1 MLDIFRRR
9 PVAPSSEEIEAV
21 TAEAEAATEAQSEQ
35 ELEPEHAA
43 GTSSRSSYQRLAS
56 SSEEIDALRAAVCTL
71 QAEMS
76 ALKGPQ
82 PSTSAS
88 YDNLQEETNSTLARR
103 SGHSEGPPLLPLC
116 VGGGCIQDASAELS
130 NSVYFISLLRV
141 VSLLKATRVSRTC
154 PTSEAPA
161 NARPRL
167 AAAGWATLLL
177 VAALCQIFLMVLILE
192 TSTSSTCNF
201 EEQSGCRSGEYCSF
215 SIAKGQCNDC
225 SVILP
230 NTSPIWPKLD
240 AWCVSDSHLVEN
252 KRYVSEVSGIC
263 DSSCPENRDTCD
275 EVLTQTP
282 SEVGCPYICKMYE
295 HCISKEVDGAEE
307 TKPWRCDFLVNGRSG
322 VKWSHILLLIFGAV
336 LWASDLISVLDET
349 DMIAATVLKAATG
362 EERNTHSAIVMLFRF
377 IFVFRTCALPALTA
391 TGAIVAILT
400 DEDGGSLTGG
410 APTMVEPVIVF
421 RPLISFARPP
431 LRFPQVSLSC
441 SRSSCS
447 ALLRIWTRRS
457 ARSLRDQQL

>member
-9 PVAPSSEEIEAV
+9 PVASSSEEIEAV

-56 SSEEIDALRAAVCTL
+56 SEEEIDALRAAVCTL

-82 PSTSAS
+82 PSTSTS
-88 YDNLQEETNSTLARR
+88 YDSLQEETNSRSAKR

-141 VSLLKATRVSRTC
+141 VSLLKATRVSRNC

-192 TSTSSTCNF
+192 TSTSSTCSV
-201 EEQSGCRSGEYCSF
+201 EHQSGCRSGEYCSF

-230 NTSPIWPKLD
+230 NTTKCCPTLD
-240 AWCVSDSHLVEN
+240 TF
-252 KRYVSEVSGIC
+252 
-263 DSSCPENRDTCD
+263 CPVKNF
-275 EVLTQTP
+275 
-282 SEVGCPYICKMYE
+282 PYG
-295 HCISKEVDGAEE
+295 SKENTSITLMKLRLSAGYRRQITIMMAA
-307 TKPWRCDFLVNGRSG
+307 
-322 VKWSHILLLIFGAV
+322 HIL
-336 LWASDLISVLDET
+336 ASCTSTASQRKLMVRKKLNRVALRLS
-349 DMIAATVLKAATG
+349 G
-362 EERNTHSAIVMLFRF
+362 ERAGWRQV
-377 IFVFRTCALPALTA
+377 
-391 TGAIVAILT
+391 VAHL
-400 DEDGGSLTGG
+400 SPHL
-410 APTMVEPVIVF
+410 
-421 RPLISFARPP
+421 RPL
-431 LRFPQVSLSC
+431 C
-441 SRSSCS
+441 SGQ
-447 ALLRIWTRRS
+447 AT
-457 ARSLRDQQL
+457 

>member
-9 PVAPSSEEIEAV
+9 PVASSSEEIEAV

-56 SSEEIDALRAAVCTL
+56 SEEEIDALRAAVCTL

-82 PSTSAS
+82 PSTSTS
-88 YDNLQEETNSTLARR
+88 YDSLQEETNSRSAKR

-192 TSTSSTCNF
+192 NSTSSTCNV
-201 EEQSGCRSGEYCSF
+201 EHQSGCRSGEYCSF
-215 SIAKGQCNDC
+215 KIANGQCNDC
-225 SVILP
+225 SAILP
-230 NTSPIWPKLD
+230 ETTQCCPTMNTTCPREDFAHGS
-240 AWCVSDSHLVEN
+240 EN
-252 KRYVSEVSGIC
+252 NTYFHPGPVCG
-263 DSSCPENRDTCD
+263 N
-275 EVLTQTP
+275 
-282 SEVGCPYICKMYE
+282 GCPHACIMYKHCMSEQSGE
-295 HCISKEVDGAEE
+295 HR
-307 TKPWRCDFLVNGRSG
+307 PRRCDFLVNGRDG
-322 VKWSHILLLIFGAV
+322 VKVSHVFLFIFGAV
-336 LWASDLISVLDET
+336 LWASNLISVLDET
-349 DMIAATVLKAATG
+349 DMMAATLPKAATG
-362 EERNTHSAIVMLFRF
+362 EERSTHNAIVMLFRF
-377 IFVFRTCALPALTA
+377 IFVFRSCALPALTA
-391 TGAIVAILT
+391 AGAVVRILT
-400 DEDGGSLTGG
+400 DAGGASLTGG
-410 APTMVEPVIVF
+410 ASAAVEPVIA
-421 RPLISFARPP
+421 LA
-431 LRFPQVSLSC
+431 SLPTQ
-441 SRSSCS
+441 R
-447 ALLRIWTRRS
+447 TR
-457 ARSLRDQQL
+457 

>member
-56 SSEEIDALRAAVCTL
+56 SEEEIDALRAAVCTL

-82 PSTSAS
+82 PSTSTS
-88 YDNLQEETNSTLARR
+88 YDSLQEETNSRSAKR

-141 VSLLKATRVSRTC
+141 VSLLKATRLSRTC

-161 NARPRL
+161 NTRPRL
-167 AAAGWATLLL
+167 AAAGWATVLV

-230 NTSPIWPKLD
+230 NTSPIRPKLD
-240 AWCVSDSHLVEN
+240 TWCNNTDN
-252 KRYVSEVSGIC
+252 
-263 DSSCPENRDTCD
+263 D
-275 EVLTQTP
+275 EIPYFSTVPGLCSRT
-282 SEVGCPYICKMYE
+282 GCPHSCKMYR

-307 TKPWRCDFLVNGRSG
+307 TEPWRCDFLVNGRSG
-322 VKWSHILLLIFGAV
+322 VKLSHIFLLIFGAV

-362 EERNTHSAIVMLFRF
+362 EERNTYSAIVMLFRF